1 MSDVKTEIETINALL
16 GKTMTPSAL
25 AGVADD
31 AVEHYDS
38 NPYLADPIKKT
49 HISFT
54 TEELVEMKAIAAEH
68 GVEDIAR
75 FILTELRKLPAAGV

>member
-1 MSDVKTEIETINALL
+1 MSDVKAEIEKINSIL
-16 GKTMTPSAL
+16 GKEMTPGAL

-31 AVEHYDS
+31 AVDHYDS

-49 HISFT
+49 HISFS

-68 GVEDIAR
+68 GVTDLAH
-75 FILTELRKLPAAGV
+75 FILSELRKLPAV